1 MNIESKFQDRVT
13 VKLWRNYF
21 KRVQRVLKPLPQDQK
36 KDIVLELQSHLL
48 EKMIRIPSGAEAER
62 LLEAMEQLGE
72 PEEYLQSI
80 VADRLILNA
89 TKSYLPGDLMGGLA
103 YRLRINIKQALLSLA
118 FGLGYFIS
126 FLFLLM
132 AGLKFVMPNRVGLFE
147 KADGT
152 MVLGILE
159 ASNNFHDVLGYWI
172 VPIGLTI
179 FIFSYIILTK
189 LLRLSVKS
197 RE

>member
-1 MNIESKFQDRVT
+1 MNIELKFQDRVT

-21 KRVQRVLKPLPQDQK
+21 KRVQRVLKPLPDDQK
-36 KDIVLELQSHLL
+36 RDIMLELQSHLL
-48 EKMIRIPSGAEAER
+48 EKMNRIPSGAEAER

-89 TKSYLPGDLMGGLA
+89 TKSYLPGDLIGGLV
-103 YRLRINIKQALLSLA
+103 YRLRISIKQALVSLA

-132 AGLKFVMPNRVGLFE
+132 GGLKFVMPNRVGLFE

-159 ASNNFHDVLGYWI
+159 ASNNFHDVLGFWI
-172 VPIGLTI
+172 VPIGMAI
-179 FIFSYIILTK
+179 SVSFYVILTR
-189 LLRLSVKS
+189 LLRRSVKTA
-197 RE
+197 